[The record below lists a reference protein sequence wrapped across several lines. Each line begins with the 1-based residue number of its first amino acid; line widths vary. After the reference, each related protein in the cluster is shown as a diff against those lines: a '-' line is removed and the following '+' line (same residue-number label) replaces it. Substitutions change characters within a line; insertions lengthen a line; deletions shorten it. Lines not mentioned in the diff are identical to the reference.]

1 MTNLFCQVLAVV
13 CGRELIILK
22 GKSEWIC
29 DLRSW
34 AIYTGPLKTMP
45 VSLTL
50 FSKTQVEPC
59 PLLPEW
65 ISVDASL
72 GSHFR
77 RFPVQPQLI
86 VLDSSALSQ
95 TSAYAPTCHDFSS
108 TTVLVCY
115 QRRSDRLLQPDG
127 LKLQK
132 LILSQIYSRYQKSKI
147 KAGFIPSGV
156 SGTESVPCV
165 SPSFWQLPAVLL
177 FPGLLTSHWSW
188 MASHLRHLIS
198 ASTFGVLSLCLSSY
212 TDADNIGSGTTLM
225 ASS

>member
-86 VLDSSALSQ
+86 VSDSSALSQ
-95 TSAYAPTCHDFSS
+95 TSAYAPTAVTD
-108 TTVLVCY
+108 Y
-115 QRRSDRLLQPDG
+115 YKPDG

-156 SGTESVPCV
+156 SATESIPCV
-165 SPSFWQLPAVLL
+165 SPSFWQLPAMLGVPWLVL
-177 FPGLLTSHWSW
+177 H
-188 MASHLRHLIS
+188 IS
-198 ASTFGVLSLCLSSY
+198 NLCLH
-212 TDADNIGSGTTLM
+212 LHM
-225 ASS
+225 AVCPLCIYPCVFLLLL